1 MVCPLCGLP
10 ELAKHPGFCP
20 TSEARSNEVAQWAGR
35 LVAGLCRWIADSG
48 AVSVGHAAGLRAQE
62 RANVYA
68 AFARTY
74 AGSLG
79 LLPTGLAHDLLP
91 GAALTGSE
99 AAVKRVRR
107 ELPRRLLGVRLM
119 ILRGTMAVHDG
130 WVIRRRTALGTQGG
144 AAPAGNG
151 AAVPGSACH
160 DAVVI
165 PGDAR
170 REGSRGP
177 VAGSGAGCSLGLTQR
192 MLARAK
198 VVGSRGSPPRDG
210 LKMRLTTNSVVHEHC
225 PFFLRRRFFISAD
238 RRGFEL
244 RRAVPES
251 LSSAVRSVLM
261 STPFTRQRRTRARAH
276 TRARTQARKHT
287 STRA

>member
-1 MVCPLCGLP
+1 M
-10 ELAKHPGFCP
+10 
-20 TSEARSNEVAQWAGR
+20 
-35 LVAGLCRWIADSG
+35 
-48 AVSVGHAAGLRAQE
+48 
-62 RANVYA
+62 
-68 AFARTY
+68 
-74 AGSLG
+74 
-79 LLPTGLAHDLLP
+79 
-91 GAALTGSE
+91 
-99 AAVKRVRR
+99 
-107 ELPRRLLGVRLM
+107 RLM

-144 AAPAGNG
+144 AAPLVLGPPA
-151 AAVPGSACH
+151 PGVHATTL
-160 DAVVI
+160 VI

-177 VAGSGAGCSLGLTQR
+177 AAGSGAGCSLGLTQHR
-192 MLARAK
+192 MLARAR

-210 LKMRLTTNSVVHEHC
+210 LKMRPTTNSVVHEHC

-238 RRGFEL
+238 RRRFEG

-276 TRARTQARKHT
+276 TRAQTQTRKHT